1 MFLDNATSHQE
12 SIEKNLSNIKLVF
25 PPKNT
30 PSRLQPLD
38 ARITR
43 AFKLRYGKLLI
54 RYVISGVDDNKRAS
68 DIINEVNILK
78 VVGWF
83 KSSWREVTS
92 FTIKHC
98 FEKCGFPTDDYVA
111 TTQDSDKEFE
121 MLFNEISENCSID
134 EYFEVD
140 NTLATSEKVDLS
152 KIDRREKLQ
161 IECIEEVLNMET
173 ANFDLE
179 DEYEDESQEN
189 SSLSIINPKKALSLL
204 DKVYLV
210 TAYNENKVESMAT

>member
-1 MFLDNATSHQE
+1 MFLGNATSHQE

-111 TTQDSDKEFE
+111 TAQDSDKEFE

-152 KIDRREKLQ
+152 KIDWREK
-161 IECIEEVLNMET
+161 I
-173 ANFDLE
+173 AN
-179 DEYEDESQEN
+179 
-189 SSLSIINPKKALSLL
+189 
-204 DKVYLV
+204 
-210 TAYNENKVESMAT
+210 